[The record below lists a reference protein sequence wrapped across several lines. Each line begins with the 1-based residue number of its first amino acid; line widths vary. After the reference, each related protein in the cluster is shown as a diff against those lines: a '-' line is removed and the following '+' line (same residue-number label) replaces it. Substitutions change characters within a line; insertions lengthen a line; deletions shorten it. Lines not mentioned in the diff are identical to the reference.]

1 MEIRI
6 VLFDNLE
13 IEAEVRLEKG
23 QRGDYENQPI
33 PDYWVQ
39 TGKYGYNGIDI
50 SDAINQLDKATN
62 QMVSNNFDLQING

>member
-1 MEIRI
+1 METRI
-6 VLFDNLE
+6 VLFDELE

-39 TGKYGYNGIDI
+39 TGRYGYNGIDV

-62 QMVSNNFDLQING
+62 SKISESFDDQING